1 MESTTHPGSKSLSQC
16 TTPRNNSYA
25 QSEKQDLD
33 LEKQVSSEGPTQSST
48 TNKSS
53 SPFPETDLSRGIV
66 GWEGQDDPNNP
77 QNFPEGKKLAL
88 LGLISAFTFIS
99 PLASSMFAPAVGFM
113 AVDFRETNETLLSF
127 TVSVFLI
134 GYTVRSN
141 TLYTSAL
148 YLYLCF
154 VVRPLFSRP
163 PKRNLRPPH
172 RLQQRKLVLR
182 RLADRMR
189 TRPEHRNRN
198 NLPILRGDRRRGVH
212 YPGRGRNRRP
222 VPG

>member
-1 MESTTHPGSKSLSQC
+1 MESTTPKAPKGSKSLSQC

-25 QSEKQDLD
+25 HPEKQDL
-33 LEKQVSSEGPTQSST
+33 EKQASVEGLAPSPT
-48 TNKSS
+48 KS

-77 QNFPEGKKLAL
+77 QNFPEGRKLGL

-134 GYTVRSN
+134 GYTVRLLKQPN
-141 TLYTSAL
+141 IHQLTN
-148 YLYLCF
+148 
-154 VVRPLFSRP
+154 PL
-163 PKRNLRPPH
+163 
-172 RLQQRKLVLR
+172 V
-182 RLADRMR
+182 
-189 TRPEHRNRN
+189 
-198 NLPILRGDRRRGVH
+198 
-212 YPGRGRNRRP
+212 
-222 VPG
+222 

>member
-1 MESTTHPGSKSLSQC
+1 MESTTPQGSKSLSQC

-25 QSEKQDLD
+25 QSEKQDL
-33 LEKQVSSEGPTQSST
+33 EKQVSSEGPTQSST
-48 TNKSS
+48 TNRSS
-53 SPFPETDLSRGIV
+53 SAFPETDLSRGIV

-141 TLYTSAL
+141 NLYTSAL

-154 VVRPLFSRP
+154 IVRPLP
-163 PKRNLRPPH
+163 PRSSKRNLRPPH

-182 RLADRMR
+182 RLANRMR
-189 TRPEHRNRN
+189 TRPEHRNRD
-198 NLPILRGDRRRGVH
+198 NLPVLRRNRRRGVH
-212 YPGRGRNRRP
+212 YPGRGRHRRP
-222 VPG
+222 VPR